1 MRRTMRGGGGM
12 REASER
18 RATDGSRLP
27 RSESAV
33 RSRARSR
40 RELKSHQR
48 SKYGKPCAVKVART
62 VWSRGKARALPIA
75 TWYIAEKPC
84 FAGISSVGGTDGAL
98 DLYHVWDAIPC

>member
-75 TWYIAEKPC
+75 TRSAENKKAWCDERKSCRQKRYP
-84 FAGISSVGGTDGAL
+84 FAERFL
-98 DLYHVWDAIPC
+98 LR